1 MTRAQ
6 TVLPIV
12 AVIALAA
19 LAVIAVRPI
28 VNPPAAA
35 PHQTAATPSG
45 GGGPLA
51 AVSGQLRGLKATM
64 TAVPRS
70 LVEVVRLLREL
81 VVALTYTH
89 CSSGSEPRSVP
100 PGEEC

>member
-6 TVLPIV
+6 SLLGVV
-12 AVIALAA
+12 AVIAIAG
-19 LAVIAVRPI
+19 LAVVAVRPI

-35 PHQTAATPSG
+35 PHQTAAVA
-45 GGGPLA
+45 PLA
-51 AVSGQLRGLKATM
+51 AVPGQLRQLGAALKTM
-64 TAVPRS
+64 PQA
-70 LVEVVRLLREL
+70 LAEVVSLLRQL
-81 VVALTYTH
+81 VVALAWTH

>member
-6 TVLPIV
+6 TVLPVV
-12 AVIALAA
+12 AVIAIAG

-35 PHQTAATPSG
+35 PHQTAAVA
-45 GGGPLA
+45 PLA
-51 AVSGQLRGLKATM
+51 AVPGQLRQLRAALKTM
-64 TAVPRS
+64 PQA
-70 LVEVVRLLREL
+70 LAEVVRLLREL
-81 VVALTYTH
+81 VVALAWTH